1 MTTFLLL
8 VILLFC
14 VGCSTLPKPSLTH
27 QITSKAK
34 FLSRRTNE
42 IQTSSGL
49 SGNCLPVALKLQ
61 EFLQENNTKTKLL
74 VLKTTNDYHVVVA
87 YDSNNDQIIDSVID
101 NGFITDFIPITT
113 KNLSKY
119 GKIIGEC
126 VSYDITRSTCK
137 VNPGDDNA

>member
-8 VILLFC
+8 AILLFC
-14 VGCSTLPKPSLTH
+14 AGCSTLPKPSLTY
-27 QITSKAK
+27 QISSKAK
-34 FLSRRTNE
+34 ILSRRTDE
-42 IQTSSGL
+42 IQTPSGL

-61 EFLQENNTKTKLL
+61 QFLQEKNIKTKLL
-74 VLKTTNDYHVVVA
+74 VLKTSDVHHVVVA
-87 YDSNNDQIIDSVID
+87 YDSDNDQIIDSVID
-101 NGFITDFIPITT
+101 NGFITDFNPITT
-113 KNLSKY
+113 KSLSKY